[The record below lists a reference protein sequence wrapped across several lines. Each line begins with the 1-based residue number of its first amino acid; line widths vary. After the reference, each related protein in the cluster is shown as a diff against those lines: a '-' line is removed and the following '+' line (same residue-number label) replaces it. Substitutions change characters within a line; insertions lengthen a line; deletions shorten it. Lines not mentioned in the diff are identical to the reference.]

1 MAIHISFLKELSR
14 NCNFKNYIFCL
25 SCYMVSGT
33 TMGWKCIPT
42 ILLLNVGCAKALVL
56 FMGVRIVNFTP
67 VAFRSHTYT
76 GLFDQSWN
84 WYFKFDFDLG
94 IRHIFLYIE
103 YTMPRYLYDIMMLI
117 SKLIKKKKYRDEL
130 WIFVSFFMFC
140 SYIFVVLCLGLLLHI
155 L

>member
-1 MAIHISFLKELSR
+1 MINLLIEYLMAIHISFLKELSR

-42 ILLLNVGCAKALVL
+42 VLLLNVGCAKALVL

-76 GLFDQSWN
+76 GLFDQS
-84 WYFKFDFDLG
+84 
-94 IRHIFLYIE
+94 
-103 YTMPRYLYDIMMLI
+103 
-117 SKLIKKKKYRDEL
+117 
-130 WIFVSFFMFC
+130 
-140 SYIFVVLCLGLLLHI
+140 
-155 L
+155 